1 MTVGELKKVIGN
13 LDNDA
18 KVVVYNFGDYC
29 TSSVHSVELSVFGNN
44 VVINADRTETLLA
57 NYTKAKAA
65 IEYHD
70 TKRKESEKY
79 EV

>member
-1 MTVGELKKVIGN
+1 MTVGEMKKILGN

-18 KVVVYNFGDYC
+18 KIIVYNFGDYC
-29 TSSVHSVELSVFGNN
+29 TSSVHSVERSTFGNSVVVN
-44 VVINADRTETLLA
+44 VDRTETLLA

-70 TKRKESEKY
+70 AKKEENEKY

>member
-1 MTVGELKKVIGN
+1 MTVGEMKNIIGN

-18 KVVVYNFGDYC
+18 KVIVYNFGDYC
-29 TSSVHSVELSVFGNN
+29 TSSVHSVELSVFSSN
-44 VVINADRTETLLA
+44 VVINVDRTETLLA
-57 NYTKAKAA
+57 DYTKAKAA

-70 TKRKESEKY
+70 MKTKESEEH